1 MLRERDVP
9 REKVE
14 WIKDGPQKDLLG
26 RYTTFSWTSLCDAV
40 LKIPVLLSAGTAGK
54 PSSLLPAL
62 LPENRTPKN
71 LEQSQPLESTST
83 MWRRRESNP
92 RPEAFNPPTL
102 RA

>member
-26 RYTTFSWTSLCDAV
+26 RYTTFSWTSLCGAV